1 VNLSDFE
8 YHLPPDLI
16 AQQPAPQRDASRLLV
31 LTRSTGTCEHV
42 LFSDIGRFIKPGDVL
57 VANDTRVIPARVYAR
72 KPTGG
77 RVELFLLQFMH
88 SPASGL
94 QQWQCLARSHRPLR
108 PAQELVCDGGMRAVV
123 RERAQENMWLVD
135 LYYEG
140 SFDQALERC
149 GRPPLPPY
157 ITRDPEQPACEPDR
171 ERYQTV
177 YARSSGA
184 VAAPTAGLHFTPEL
198 MADIEH
204 QGAAF
209 EFVTLHVGYG
219 TFEPLRGDSVE
230 QHRMHSE
237 SYSLSNAAADRIN
250 HARQQGGRII
260 AVGTTSARVLE
271 SCADESG
278 VLHGAEGAT
287 DLFVYPGYRF
297 KAVDALITN
306 FHLPRSSLLL
316 LVSAFAD
323 RQAVLAAYAEAVEQR
338 YRFFSYGDAM
348 LIQ

>member
-1 VNLSDFE
+1 MNLSDFD
-8 YHLPPDLI
+8 YHLPPELI

-31 LTRSTGTCEHV
+31 LDRAAGALEH
-42 LFSDIGRFIKPGDVL
+42 LSFSDIGRCIRPGDVL
-57 VANDTRVIPARVYAR
+57 VANDTRVIPARVYAH

-77 RVELFLLQFMH
+77 RVELLLLQFMQA
-88 SPASGL
+88 PEPGL
-94 QQWQCLARSHRPLR
+94 QQWQCLARSHRGLR
-108 PAQELVCDGGMRAVV
+108 PGQELACEGGMIAVV
-123 RERAQENMWLVD
+123 RGRAQEKTWLVD

-140 SFDQALERC
+140 AFDEALERC

-157 ITRDPEQPACEPDR
+157 IARDPEQPAREPDR

-177 YARSSGA
+177 YARAAGA

-198 MADIEH
+198 MVAIER

-209 EFVTLHVGYG
+209 AFVTLHVGYG
-219 TFEPLRGDSVE
+219 TFEPLRDDSVD

-237 SYSLSNAAADRIN
+237 SYCLSPEAAGRITR
-250 HARQQGGRII
+250 ARRQGGRII

-271 SCADESG
+271 TCADESG
-278 VLHGAEGAT
+278 ILHPAEGAT

-316 LVSAFAD
+316 LVSAFAG
-323 RQAVLAAYAEAVEQR
+323 RQAVLAAYGEAVRQR

-348 LIQ
+348 LIL